1 MSAALEKS
9 LDDIISSS
17 RNAKKA
23 ASKRK
28 PVGRASS
35 KSKTSVTVA
44 GKGTGKAQK
53 KNTLAGTNGK
63 VAKVSVPKAALSPSI
78 DVSQATKVV
87 AHGLPTDLKQDVV
100 KVC

>member
-17 RNAKKA
+17 RKAKKVA
-23 ASKRK
+23 NKK
-28 PVGRASS
+28 KVVG
-35 KSKTSVTVA
+35 KTTAKTAGKVS

-53 KNTLAGTNGK
+53 KTAPASKNGR
-63 VAKVSVPKAALSPSI
+63 SNQTALSKKIVVPSL
-78 DVSQATKVV
+78 DLSHATKVV
-87 AHGLPTDLKQDVV
+87 AHGLPTDLKHDVV